1 MQVHTNTDSNLAGL
15 SLTETSDGP
24 AQQAPRKAKLPFL
37 IMSPGKRV
45 IKPRETFETIEE
57 LCQETH

>member
-1 MQVHTNTDSNLAGL
+1 MLKHTHIDSNQAGL
-15 SLTETSDGP
+15 SLSETSDGP
-24 AQQAPRKAKLPFL
+24 AQQAPRKAKLPFS

-45 IKPRETFETIEE
+45 GAPRETFETIEE